1 MWSHGTVCIYGLC
14 HAGFAAPER
23 AAKFFPSFFLATEI
37 ALVLSVEPPLN
48 RLIDRGI

>member
-1 MWSHGTVCIYGLC
+1 LC

-23 AAKFFPSFFLATEI
+23 AANFFQNFFPSFFLATEI
-37 ALVLSVEPPLN
+37 PLALSVEPPLN